1 MQTVYVDLLFLINF
15 CMDFLCM
22 VAISGIT
29 SRRLSYIRA
38 FIGAVIGGLYSVTA
52 LFMPPIGKL
61 EIIPALLCCLLMCL
75 VVFAKTDSKPT
86 EILSLTVTYLFT
98 SAVLGGIMTATFNL
112 LNSYRL
118 DLNGSQSN
126 DIPAWLLI
134 SVGIFSLLST
144 YLGGKILRRRLLRK
158 SASVT
163 VNFDK
168 KSITFSAMYDSGNL
182 LSDSISGRP
191 VIVADKRHSKELLGF
206 EINTDTA
213 LNATDEK
220 ILHRLVFVPYTTASG
235 QKLMTAF
242 RPDKIEISAKNHN
255 REVAALIGFADVS
268 CVEGCTALIPP
279 EL

>member
-38 FIGAVIGGLYSVTA
+38 FIGAVIGGLYSVAA

-61 EIIPALLCCLLMCL
+61 EIVPALLCCCLMCL
-75 VVFAKTDSKPT
+75 VVFAKSDSRPT
-86 EILSLTVTYLFT
+86 EILRLTVTYLFT
-98 SAVLGGIMTATFNL
+98 SALLGGIMTATFNL
-112 LNSYRL
+112 LNSYNL
-118 DLNGSQSN
+118 DLNESKSN

-134 SVGIFSLLST
+134 AVGIFSLIST

-158 SASVT
+158 TASVT
-163 VNFDK
+163 VFFNQ
-168 KSITFSAMYDSGNL
+168 KSITFNAMYDSGNL

-213 LNATDEK
+213 LGVSDEK
-220 ILHRLVFVPYTTASG
+220 ILHRIVFVPYATASG
-235 QKLMTAF
+235 QKLMTAL
-242 RPDKIEISAKNHN
+242 RPDKTEIVVQKHC

-268 CVEGCTALIPP
+268 CAEGCTALIPP